1 MLGAHYII
9 NRLRRVLYAQVQQI
23 EEDILTLLLPKDR
36 TDERGVILEVRAG
49 TGGEEA
55 ALFAADLFNMYQ
67 RFAEQQ
73 RWKFEV
79 WYLSPHSRCPDT
91 HLHAHSMLAWQ
102 SCGSHPEKE
111 AEWCRP
117 RADSRTGRE
126 RDRGLQAS
134 QRKHSRK
141 GGVWAAQV

>member
-1 MLGAHYII
+1 MPVCANFAPQGWLPSRSLLDK
-9 NRLRRVLYAQVQQI
+9 NTSETTQLSLRQVMNTQVQQI

-36 TDERGVILEVRAG
+36 TDDRGVILEVRAG

-79 WYLSPHSRCPDT
+79 WYLRLHPCCPHM
-91 HLHAHSMLAWQ
+91 HLRSV
-102 SCGSHPEKE
+102 SCLLGSCMGHV
-111 AEWCRP
+111 
-117 RADSRTGRE
+117 G
-126 RDRGLQAS
+126 
-134 QRKHSRK
+134 
-141 GGVWAAQV
+141 